1 MNYELIYFFFYLTN
15 PLKFF
20 LFYLNYADFCE
31 MFRLVM
37 NNLQENS
44 IERAEKDEKWFKNL
58 LLLWCSFYAFFFVY
72 FVALTFSSMSSDFV
86 MLFTAVSFVSGLV
99 GDFSNILL
107 QFSYLNLSIQ
117 ICSLYRQLEDDLE
130 DMELILS
137 EQQVVTKLRTFVE
150 NHREVIELKRKL
162 FSSFRSVISL
172 NFVVNTLFIGQA
184 LLFSNSADWATFL
197 GYFPFLMFD
206 FWIYCFASQLII
218 TKVNLLKQLK

>member
-1 MNYELIYFFFYLTN
+1 
-15 PLKFF
+15 
-20 LFYLNYADFCE
+20 
-31 MFRLVM
+31 
-37 NNLQENS
+37 
-44 IERAEKDEKWFKNL
+44 
-58 LLLWCSFYAFFFVY
+58 
-72 FVALTFSSMSSDFV
+72 MSSDIMV
-86 MLFTAVSFVSGLV
+86 LFTTVSFFVSALA

-107 QFSYLNLSIQ
+107 QFSYLNLCIQ

-137 EQQVVTKLRTFVE
+137 EQQVITKLRKFVE
-150 NHREVIELKRKL
+150 NHREAIELKKKL

-206 FWIYCFASQLII
+206 FWIYCFASQLVI